1 MNYRDYYNILGVE
14 KSASEKDIKRAYRQL
29 AREFHPD
36 KNPDDATAEEKF
48 KEINEAYEVLGN
60 PDNRSKYD
68 QLGSNYQRY
77 QQMGGSPNGFDFSQ
91 WAAAGGRGGSY
102 QSANI
107 DLGDLFGGSGGFSEF
122 FSTVFGG
129 RMGGQGPGSGN
140 IYGGHQQ
147 ARNQAVGQNI
157 EQNVDI
163 TLEEAYRGTSRTFA
177 MEGGEQF
184 TAKIPKGAKTGT
196 KVRLRGKG
204 GHGPAGRG
212 DLLLVMNVHPDQTFE
227 RDGDNLLVDVSVD
240 VVMSVLGGK
249 VSVPTMSGPVKLTIP
264 PGSQGGQTFRLKGR
278 GMPSLRNKGEFGD
291 LMATVRIIV
300 PKELS
305 EEERRLY
312 EQLAELSEN
321 AASSDQ

>member
-1 MNYRDYYNILGVE
+1 
-14 KSASEKDIKRAYRQL
+14 
-29 AREFHPD
+29 
-36 KNPDDATAEEKF
+36 
-48 KEINEAYEVLGN
+48 
-60 PDNRSKYD
+60 
-68 QLGSNYQRY
+68 
-77 QQMGGSPNGFDFSQ
+77 
-91 WAAAGGRGGSY
+91 
-102 QSANI
+102 
-107 DLGDLFGGSGGFSEF
+107 
-122 FSTVFGG
+122 
-129 RMGGQGPGSGN
+129 
-140 IYGGHQQ
+140 
-147 ARNQAVGQNI
+147 
-157 EQNVDI
+157 
-163 TLEEAYRGTSRTFA
+163 

>member
-1 MNYRDYYNILGVE
+1 MKYRDYYEILGVD
-14 KSASEKDIKRAYRQL
+14 KSANEKDIKRAYRQL

-36 KNPDDATAEEKF
+36 KNPDDAAAEDKF

-91 WAAAGGRGGSY
+91 WAAAGGPGGSY

-107 DLGDLFGGSGGFSEF
+107 DLGDILGGSGSFSDF
-122 FSTVFGG
+122 FRTVFGG
-129 RMGGQGPGSGN
+129 GMRGQGPGMGN
-140 IYGGHQQ
+140 IYGGRQQ
-147 ARNQAVGQNI
+147 ARGQNI
-157 EQNVDI
+157 EQQVDI
-163 TLEEAYRGTSRTFA
+163 TFEEAYRGTSRIFA
-177 MEGGEQF
+177 TESGEQF

-212 DLLLVMNVHPDQTFE
+212 DLYLIVNVHSDQTFE
-227 RDGDNLLVDVSVD
+227 RDGDKLLVDVPVD
-240 VVMSVLGGK
+240 VVTSVLGGK
-249 VSVPTMSGPVKLTIP
+249 VTVPTMSGSVKLTIP
-264 PGSQGGQTFRLKGR
+264 PGTQGGQTFRLKGR
-278 GMPSLRNKGEFGD
+278 GMPSLRRNNEFGD
-291 LMATVRIIV
+291 LMATVRIII

-305 EEERRLY
+305 KEERRLY
-312 EQLAELSEN
+312 EQLAELSDG
-321 AASSDQ
+321 ATSLDQ